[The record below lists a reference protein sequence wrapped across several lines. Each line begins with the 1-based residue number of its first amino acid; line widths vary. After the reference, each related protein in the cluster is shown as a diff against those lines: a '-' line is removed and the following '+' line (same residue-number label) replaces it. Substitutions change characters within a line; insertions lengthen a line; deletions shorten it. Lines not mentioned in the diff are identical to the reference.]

1 MRLDQYISQNFNHT
15 RTKAKQLI
23 EAGFVLVNGKTRD
36 KVSLDVKDTDQIEI
50 VEEFKY
56 ASLGGDKLA
65 KAILDFNYSI
75 KDKVCIDIG
84 ASNGGFTDCML
95 QNGAK
100 KVYAL
105 DVGECAFSDELKNDP
120 RVFVRDRLNARYVTS
135 EQIGELCDF
144 ASIDVSFISL
154 TYILENVAKLLKDD
168 GEIIALIKPQF
179 EVGKKYLS
187 KRGIV
192 QSQQIIDK
200 TIENIKIF
208 AQSIGLQPISV
219 TNAPI
224 KPEKNK
230 EYLILL
236 KKQF

>member
-23 EAGFVLVNGKTRD
+23 ESGFVLVNGNNVD
-36 KVSLDVKDTDQIEI
+36 KVSLDIKDGDNVEI
-50 VEEFKY
+50 AKEFQF

-65 KAILDFNYSI
+65 KALKDFDYCL
-75 KDKVCIDIG
+75 KDKICIDIG

-105 DVGECAFSDELKNDP
+105 DVGECAFSDELKSNP
-120 RVFVRDRLNARYVTS
+120 KVVIKDRLNARYVTV
-135 EQIGELCDF
+135 EDIGEYCEF

-154 TYILENVAKLLKDD
+154 TYILENVSNLLVPN

-192 QSQQIIDK
+192 QSQKVIDQ
-200 TIENIKIF
+200 TIENIKAF
-208 AQSIGLQPISV
+208 ALSINLQPIQV

-224 KPEKNK
+224 KPDKNK

-236 KKQF
+236 KKN